1 MENVERKSWNNQPAG
16 DGGADA
22 NVGTQERAAS
32 VVTGALVTIFGMR
45 RGGFTGAL
53 LALAGG
59 GLILRGMTGHC
70 PAYSALGINT
80 AESLGA
86 YDADS
91 YAYGERE
98 SSRPEGDSAA
108 DPGRGPGTEEMR
120 YESRRDDDEI

>member
-80 AESLGA
+80 AESLGG

-91 YAYGERE
+91 YAYGDRE
-98 SSRPEGDSAA
+98 TSRPEASSA
-108 DPGRGPGTEEMR
+108 GEPGTEELR
-120 YESRRDDDEI
+120 SYESRRDDDEI